1 MTESEHFSD
10 KTLHLQINYKICLIC
25 SLRDVVM
32 TKKQFDRAVQEVKLH
47 NTNRIHHP
55 DQHHNDPYRRYFDS
69 DHQVNGPVKPVGQAA
84 IKFMYT
90 DWMDPKSTNSNM
102 VRMLNPPTIIL
113 TSLTKV
119 ALDRMVGDYAFTC
132 PVVNFAHYYAR
143 TSPPNEYDGPIPSCS
158 LNEYL
163 EIWITLL
170 LLITSSP
177 PALITRLPSVCLHI
191 SQHDI
196 IFILFSLHSLHLI
209 LFFVL
214 TQISIP

>member
-1 MTESEHFSD
+1 
-10 KTLHLQINYKICLIC
+10 
-25 SLRDVVM
+25 M

-143 TSPPNEYDGPIPSCS
+143 TSPPNEYDDPI
-158 LNEYL
+158 
-163 EIWITLL
+163 
-170 LLITSSP
+170 
-177 PALITRLPSVCLHI
+177 
-191 SQHDI
+191 
-196 IFILFSLHSLHLI
+196 
-209 LFFVL
+209 
-214 TQISIP
+214 